1 MRESEGARSAPSR
14 RRNKGLQ
21 TRQTRWRRLVSRW
34 LPDHIPIAYKL
45 AMAITLLVVASMA
58 LLGLTIISNQTQLM
72 REQMNDFGQTVVN
85 QLAESAIEP
94 VLANDLLGLR
104 VTTNNLAA
112 SDSVLGAAVYSDSG
126 EVLASSGVLPAGV
139 IVQLYERSRPLED
152 STHTFDWRR
161 RGASGA
167 QSQLVSFVCPIR
179 FQDLTAGH
187 ALVTFT
193 RASMVESSQ
202 AATTAIVW
210 TTVLI
215 GVLTTITAFVMSR
228 RLSRPIQDLMAARR
242 AIDEGD
248 FGYRFVEG
256 RKDEIGYLMEGF
268 NSMAEGLLEKSQ
280 VENVLSR
287 FVDNSVASELL
298 ENLDKIRL
306 GGKHVTASVL
316 FADIVGFTSRSEKLE
331 PEEIAE
337 LLNEYFDYVWKS
349 SRLFHGRID
358 KFIGDC
364 VMVVFGV
371 PQKDPEHRF
380 HAIACAFMIQRLV
393 ERLNVIGVD
402 DGRLPVEFRIAV
414 NCGDMLAGNL
424 GTHDRMEYTV
434 VGDAVNLAS
443 RLSSISESGQI
454 VVSEAMAGDPMVR
467 DRVVM
472 RRYKEARLRG
482 KKVPVSTFLVED
494 IVPEYRQAIEREID
508 AMLAEKEL
516 G

>member
-1 MRESEGARSAPSR
+1 MRPIRGRDTGIQ
-14 RRNKGLQ
+14 K
-21 TRQTRWRRLVSRW
+21 RQTRWRRLLSRW

-45 AMAITLLVVASMA
+45 AMAITILVVAGMS

-72 REQMNDFGQTVVN
+72 RAQMNDFGQTVVN

-112 SDSVLGAAVYSDSG
+112 SDSILGAAVYSDSG
-126 EVLASSGVLPAGV
+126 EVLASSGVLPAGDS
-139 IVQLYERSRPLED
+139 IQLYERSRPLEG

-161 RGASGA
+161 SGVSGA
-167 QSQLVSFVCPIR
+167 QAELVSFVCPIQ
-179 FQDLTAGH
+179 FQNLTAGH

-202 AATTAIVW
+202 AATGAILW
-210 TTVLI
+210 ATVLM

-268 NSMAEGLLEKSQ
+268 NTMAEGLLEKSQ

-287 FVDNSVASELL
+287 FVDDSVATELL

-316 FADIVGFTSRSEKLE
+316 FADIVGFTSRSEKLA

-337 LLNEYFDYVWKS
+337 LLNEYFYYISKS
-349 SRLFHGRID
+349 SRFFHGFIN

-371 PQKDPEHRF
+371 PQKDLEHRF
-380 HAIACAFMIQRLV
+380 HAVACAFMIQRLV
-393 ERLNVIGVD
+393 ERLNVIRVD
-402 DGRLPVEFRIAV
+402 NGELPVEFRIAV

-443 RLSSISESGQI
+443 RLSGITESGQI
-454 VVSEAMAGDPMVR
+454 VVSEALASGHMVR
-467 DRVVM
+467 ERVVM
-472 RRYKEARLRG
+472 RRYREARLRG
-482 KKVPVSTFLVED
+482 KAVPVSTYLVED
-494 IVPEYRQAIEREID
+494 IVPEYRQAIEAEID